1 MEVGT
6 GRGEGVAVRGRGYRN
21 GREEEGGGG
30 RESEKGW
37 RRENLYVV
45 PLGVIIIVM
54 HCYILCC
61 IVCYGQVG

>member
-6 GRGEGVAVRGRGYRN
+6 GRGEGVAMRGRGDRN

-37 RRENLYVV
+37 RRENLYVL
-45 PLGVIIIVM
+45 PLGAIIIVM

-61 IVCYGQVG
+61 IVCYEQVG